1 MVYLFDST
9 VTEQYSAMLDHYLR
23 RSNCILIVFSVT
35 DRYGLEDALAYVDS
49 AERCV
54 ETKATTL
61 LVANQ
66 IDAANRYISTQ
77 QIEDAAK
84 RHGVPFIETSALTGE
99 NIQAMLDQAIM
110 IARFGMID
118 MNKICEMLSQG
129 RSLKE
134 LMNPLKNAKKKRCI
148 AS

>member
-1 MVYLFDST
+1 MVDLFDST
-9 VTEQYSAMLDHYLR
+9 ATEKYSAMLDYYIR
-23 RSNCILIVFSVT
+23 RSHCILIVFSVT
-35 DRYGLEDALAYVDS
+35 DRCGLEDALVYVDS

-66 IDAANRYISTQ
+66 IDSANRYLSTQ
-77 QIEDAAK
+77 QISDAAR
-84 RHGVPFIETSALTGE
+84 RHGVPFVETSALTGE

-110 IARFGMID
+110 IARFGMFD
-118 MNKICEMLSQG
+118 MDKICEMLSQG

-134 LMNPLKNAKKKRCI
+134 LINPLKNAKKKRCV